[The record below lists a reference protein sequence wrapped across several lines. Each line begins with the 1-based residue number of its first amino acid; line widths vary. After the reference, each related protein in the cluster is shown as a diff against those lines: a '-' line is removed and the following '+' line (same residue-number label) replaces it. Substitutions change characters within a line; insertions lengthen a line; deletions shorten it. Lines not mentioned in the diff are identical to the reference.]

1 MASLIIQRTS
11 VSLSN
16 GFPSSAS
23 PLQILSRFT
32 KWVRCIQVTRKYLS
46 LRKQPSW
53 LYAYS
58 LTAIIEEIIPSLNL
72 GGGGGLNLPFLYKY
86 YNNSKSCIVHE
97 RANLVFFAVYGR
109 EITRLTTGDSKKV
122 LVPLVP
128 GQINRVLRCAA
139 KSV

>member
-1 MASLIIQRTS
+1 MTSLIIQRTS

-16 GFPSSAS
+16 GFLSSAS

-58 LTAIIEEIIPSLNL
+58 LTAIKEEIIPSLNL